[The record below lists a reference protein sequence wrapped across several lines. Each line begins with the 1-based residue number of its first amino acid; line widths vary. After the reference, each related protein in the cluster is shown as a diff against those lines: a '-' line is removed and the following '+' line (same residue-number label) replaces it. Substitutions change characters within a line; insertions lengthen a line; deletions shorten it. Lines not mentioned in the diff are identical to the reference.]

1 MLKALILGVTG
12 QDGQY
17 LADFLLRKKYSVL
30 GISRSRRPFQT
41 NPLSLNRPDF
51 KSIDIRNTLELEH
64 ILNEFQ
70 PHEIYNLAGES
81 SVSKS
86 FHEPSKTIESN
97 VVGFVNLLTLVK
109 QSLKLKNVR
118 IFQASSAEM
127 FGSSMSQLNE
137 ASPFNPV
144 SPYSASKLAAHKIS
158 DLYRQNY
165 GIWVSCGILFNHE
178 SELRPRNFVFQK
190 IITSAIAISEGKLDK
205 LTLGNIDVL
214 RDWGYSKDYVE
225 AIWMILQADSPDN
238 FVVATGK
245 VHSLQEIIRLAFST
259 LKIDSLVEDLV
270 KFDSSLSRPNE
281 VLKTWGDPTKIENAL
296 GWRAQTSFEDLVQK
310 LITFQLNL
318 KS

>member
-1 MLKALILGVTG
+1 MLRALILGVTG

-30 GISRSRRPFQT
+30 GISRSGRPFQT

-51 KSIDIRNTLELEH
+51 KSIDIRNALELEH

-86 FHEPSKTIESN
+86 FQEPSRTIETN

-109 QSLKLKNVR
+109 QNLKLKTVR

-127 FGSSMSQLNE
+127 FGSSMNQLNE
-137 ASPFNPV
+137 FSPFNPV

-165 GIWVSCGILFNHE
+165 GIWISCGILFNHE
-178 SELRPRNFVFQK
+178 SELRPKNFVFQK

-205 LTLGNIDVL
+205 LTLGNIDIL

-245 VHSLQEIIRLAFST
+245 IHSLQEIIRLTFSR
-259 LKIDSLVEDLV
+259 LKIDASIEDLV
-270 KFDSSLSRPNE
+270 KFDDSLSRPNE
-281 VLKTWGDPTKIENAL
+281 VLRTWGDPKKIENTL

-310 LITFQLNL
+310 LITFQL
-318 KS
+318 KQKH